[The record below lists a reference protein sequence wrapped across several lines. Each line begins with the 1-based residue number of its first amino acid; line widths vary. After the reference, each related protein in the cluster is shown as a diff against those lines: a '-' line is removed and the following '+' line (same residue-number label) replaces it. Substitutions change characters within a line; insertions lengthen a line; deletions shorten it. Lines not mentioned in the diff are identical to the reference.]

1 MKIKFK
7 LSNSIAFL
15 LSILIVFQANAE
27 AILSQEK
34 GKQPSDQSVT
44 LDTPHG
50 GWNFSGMTDRSGDAR
65 VSYPTPP
72 IDRGAQRNRTLI
84 KGHISAVGK
93 NRTPKLVVNGN
104 PMPLNTGQNGEYE
117 RHYAFGGGSNS
128 VEIKNLDGKGTKRVQ
143 FYEANPNQVR
153 AKLRIICSWDAPE
166 AEVDLH
172 VLTPD
177 AQHITFF
184 NPVLKTGGGLD
195 VDSVD
200 GPGPEM
206 FTTST
211 PLHGVY
217 NVYINY
223 WGNLNEAGY
232 NFDQSQLQKPIIT
245 TRITLIFNENT
256 PNEKRETFVVPL
268 RKIGELN
275 FIKSFVY

>member
-1 MKIKFK
+1 MQARFRYFH
-7 LSNSIAFL
+7 LF
-15 LSILIVFQANAE
+15 ILACAMCSLQAAATE
-27 AILSQEK
+27 P
-34 GKQPSDQSVT
+34 PSDKAIS
-44 LDTPHG
+44 LDSPHG
-50 GWNFSGMTDRSGDAR
+50 GWNFSGMTDHSTDGG

-72 IDRGAQRNRTLI
+72 INRGVQRNRTLI
-84 KGHISAVGK
+84 KGRIAAAGK

-104 PMPLNTGQNGEYE
+104 AMRLNSGQDGRYE

-128 VEIKNLDGKGTKRVQ
+128 VELKNADGVSVKRVQ
-143 FYEANPNQVR
+143 FYEANPNQQLP
-153 AKLRIICSWDAPE
+153 KLRIICSWDAPE
-166 AEVDLH
+166 AEVDMH

-177 AQHITFF
+177 GQHITYFM
-184 NPVLKTGGGLD
+184 PVLKTGGGLD

-206 FTTST
+206 FSTST
-211 PLHGVY
+211 PVRGVY

-232 NFDQSQLQKPIIT
+232 NFDQSQLVKPIIT
-245 TRITLIFNENT
+245 TRITLVFNENT
-256 PNEKRETFVVPL
+256 PNEKRESFVVPL

>member
-1 MKIKFK
+1 MTVSRPNVRRQLHANCLMILLV
-7 LSNSIAFL
+7 LSALHVQIAAADT
-15 LSILIVFQANAE
+15 AN
-27 AILSQEK
+27 
-34 GKQPSDQSVT
+34 T
-44 LDTPHG
+44 LESPRG
-50 GWNFSGMTDRSGDAR
+50 GWNYSGMTDRAGEAR
-65 VSYPTPP
+65 VAYPTPP

-84 KGHISAVGK
+84 KGRIAAAGT

-104 PMPLNTGQNGEYE
+104 PLPLNVGAEGRYE
-117 RHYAFGGGSNS
+117 RHYAFGSGSNS
-128 VEIKNLDGKGTKRVQ
+128 VELKSPNGTSVRRVQ
-143 FYEANPNQVR
+143 FYESNPTKQLP
-153 AKLRIICSWDAPE
+153 KLRIICAWDAPE

-177 AQHITFF
+177 GQHVTWSSPI
-184 NPVLKTGGGLD
+184 LKTGGGLD

-206 FTTST
+206 FSTST
-211 PLHGVY
+211 PIRGAY
-217 NVYINY
+217 NIYINY

-245 TRITLIFNENT
+245 TRITLVFNENT
-256 PNEKRETFVVPL
+256 PNEKREDFVVPL